1 MTIVYPMKILI
12 LSSLVFSLIAWSEAP
27 IETELADVITQ
38 STDKKPNILLLYMD
52 DLRPELHSYGHKQI
66 ISPNIDALANRSVQ
80 FTQAYSNV
88 AVCGASRASMLT
100 GMLPTKTRFIDYKT
114 RLDIE
119 TPNEVTWP
127 RLLKDN
133 GYTTISNGKIYH
145 HLDDRISDWDE
156 VWRPYAF
163 DENDHNLSPLDYWQ
177 SLWKDYQLAENIK
190 LYKATDTGPAY
201 ESADVSDNT
210 YIDGMLTDK
219 VIKDLKQLKAS
230 GKPFLLTAGFIAPHL
245 PFNAPTKYWD
255 MYDRNEITQ
264 PYNNFVPKNAP
275 KTSISRWGE
284 MRAYTG
290 IPKKGGVSD
299 ETAISLIHGY
309 YATVSYV
316 DALIGKIIT
325 ALTKL
330 DLEKNTVIIFVSDH
344 GYNLQEHT
352 QWGKYTS
359 YRTSTRVPLMIHL
372 PSMEKGSVSD
382 GLVDLTDVYP
392 TIVELLELK
401 LPKHQ
406 LAGESLVPI
415 LKDPSL
421 DGKSHVFL
429 KNGQGFTVQ
438 TQEYSYTEFI
448 NGDNEVFSSML
459 YDHRTDRDEN
469 INVVDETSYSDA
481 VSKLSKLLHTEYA
494 SNIIGD

>member
-1 MTIVYPMKILI
+1 MKKLI
-12 LSSLVFSLIAWSEAP
+12 LSALVFSLLACSEPPRQTDVAS
-27 IETELADVITQ
+27 IITEPT
-38 STDKKPNILLLYMD
+38 SKKPNILLLYMD
-52 DLRPELHSYGHKQI
+52 DLRPQLNAYGHEQI
-66 ISPNIDALANRSVQ
+66 ISPNIDALADRSVQ

-88 AVCGASRASMLT
+88 SVCGASRASMLT
-100 GMLPTKTRFIDYKT
+100 GMLPTKTRFINYST
-114 RLDIE
+114 RVDVE
-119 TPNEVTWP
+119 TPNQVTLP

-145 HLDDRISDWDE
+145 HLDDRVSDWDE

-163 DENDHNLSPLDYWQ
+163 DKNDQGLAPLDYWQ
-177 SLWKDYQLAENIK
+177 SLWKDYQLAENIE

-210 YIDGMLTDK
+210 YIDGLLTDK
-219 VIKDLKQLKAS
+219 VIRDLKRLKTS
-230 GKPFLLTAGFIAPHL
+230 DKPFLLTAGFIAPHL

-255 MYDRNEITQ
+255 MYDRNEIKQ
-264 PYNNFVPKNAP
+264 PSNNYVPKNAP
-275 KTSISRWGE
+275 KRSISKWRE
-284 MRAYTG
+284 MRDYTG
-290 IPKKGGVSD
+290 IPKQGGVTD

-316 DALIGKIIT
+316 DALIGRIMT
-325 ALTKL
+325 VLT
-330 DLEKNTVIIFVSDH
+330 DLELDKNTIVILVSDH

-352 QWGKYTS
+352 QWSKYTS

-372 PSMEKGSVSD
+372 PAMAKGSKTNA
-382 GLVDLTDVYP
+382 LVDLIDVYP
-392 TIVELLELK
+392 TVVELLDIE

-406 LAGESLVPI
+406 LAGESLVPV

-429 KNGQGFTVQ
+429 KNGKGYTIQ

-448 NGDNEVFSSML
+448 DDNNQTFASML
-459 YDHRTDRDEN
+459 YDHRTDGDEN
-469 INVVDETSYSDA
+469 INVVDEANYADA
-481 VSKLSKLLHTEYA
+481 VTELSTLLHTEYV

>member
-12 LSSLVFSLIAWSEAP
+12 LSSLVFSLIAWSEAS
-27 IETELADVITQ
+27 IETDLADVITQ
-38 STDKKPNILLLYMD
+38 STDKKPNVLLLYMD
-52 DLRPELHSYGHKQI
+52 DLRPELNSYGHKQI

-163 DENDHNLSPLDYWQ
+163 DENDQDLSPLDYWQ
-177 SLWKDYQLAENIK
+177 SLWKDYQLAENIE

-255 MYDRNEITQ
+255 MYDRKEIKQ

-284 MRAYTG
+284 MRAYIG
-290 IPKKGGVSD
+290 IPKNGGVSD

-316 DALIGKIIT
+316 DSLIGKIMA
-325 ALTKL
+325 ALTNLEL
-330 DLEKNTVIIFVSDH
+330 DKNTVVIFVSDH

-372 PSMEKGSVSD
+372 PSVEKGSVSD
-382 GLVDLTDVYP
+382 ALVDLTDVYP
-392 TIVELLELK
+392 TIVELLELN

-421 DGKSHVFL
+421 EGKSHVFL

-469 INVVDETSYSDA
+469 INVVDETIYSDA
-481 VSKLSKLLHTEYA
+481 VSQLSKLLHTKYA

>member
-1 MTIVYPMKILI
+1 MKIFI
-12 LSSLVFSLIAWSEAP
+12 LSTLVHSLLAWSEAP
-27 IETELADVITQ
+27 IKTDITSIINQ
-38 STDKKPNILLLYMD
+38 PTGKKPNVLLLYMD
-52 DLRPELHSYGHKQI
+52 DLRPELNSYGNNQI

-88 AVCGASRASMLT
+88 AVCGASRASMLS

-114 RLDIE
+114 RLDVE
-119 TPNEVTWP
+119 TPTQVTWP

-145 HLDDRISDWDE
+145 HLDDRVSDWDE

-163 DENDHNLSPLDYWQ
+163 DKNDQDLSPLDYWQ
-177 SLWKDYQLAENIK
+177 SLWKDYQLTENIK
-190 LYKATDTGPAY
+190 RYKSTDSGPAY

-210 YIDGMLTDK
+210 YIDGLLTDK
-219 VIKDLKQLKAS
+219 VIRDLKQLKTS

-255 MYDRNEITQ
+255 MYDRSEIRQ
-264 PYNNFVPKNAP
+264 PYNNYVPKNAP

-284 MRAYTG
+284 MRSYTG

-316 DALIGKIIT
+316 DALIGQIMT
-325 ALTKL
+325 ALTN
-330 DLEKNTVIIFVSDH
+330 LELHKNTVVIFVSDH

-352 QWGKYTS
+352 QWSKYTS

-372 PSMEKGSVSD
+372 PAMKKGSKSD
-382 GLVDLTDVYP
+382 ALVDLIDVYP
-392 TIVELLELK
+392 TVVELLGLK
-401 LPKHQ
+401 LPEHQ
-406 LAGESLVPI
+406 LAGESLVPV

-429 KNGQGFTVQ
+429 KNGQGFTIQ

-459 YDHRTDRDEN
+459 YDHRTDGDEN
-469 INVVDETSYSDA
+469 INVVDEPTYANA
-481 VSKLSKLLHTEYA
+481 VTRLSALLHTEYA
-494 SNIIGD
+494 SNITGD

>member
-1 MTIVYPMKILI
+1 MIKLI
-12 LSSLVFSLIAWSEAP
+12 LSALAFSLFVCFVAP
-27 IETELADVITQ
+27 AQTDVTGTINKPT
-38 STDKKPNILLLYMD
+38 SKKPNILLLYMD
-52 DLRPELHSYGHKQI
+52 DLRPQLNSYGHEQI

-88 AVCGASRASMLT
+88 SVCGASRASMLT
-100 GMLPTKTRFIDYKT
+100 GMLPTKTRFINYST
-114 RLDIE
+114 RVDIE
-119 TPNEVTWP
+119 TPSQVTLP

-145 HLDDRISDWDE
+145 HLDDRVSDWDE

-163 DENDHNLSPLDYWQ
+163 DKNDQGLAPLDYWQ
-177 SLWKDYQLAENIK
+177 SLWKDYHLPENIA

-210 YIDGMLTDK
+210 YIDGILTDK
-219 VIKDLKQLKAS
+219 VIGDLKRLKS
-230 GKPFLLTAGFIAPHL
+230 SDKPFLLTAGFIAPHL

-255 MYDRNEITQ
+255 MYDRKEIKQ
-264 PYNNFVPKNAP
+264 PYNNYVPKNAP
-275 KTSISRWGE
+275 LTSISHWGE

-290 IPKKGGVSD
+290 IPKQGDVSD

-309 YATVSYV
+309 YATISYV
-316 DALIGKIIT
+316 DALIGQILT
-325 ALTKL
+325 AVT
-330 DLEKNTVIIFVSDH
+330 DLELDKNTIIILVSDH

-352 QWGKYTS
+352 QWSKYTA

-372 PSMEKGSVSD
+372 PAMEKGSKTSA
-382 GLVDLTDVYP
+382 LVDLIDVYP
-392 TIVELLELK
+392 TVVELLDLE

-406 LAGESLVPI
+406 LAGESLVPV

-429 KNGQGFTVQ
+429 KNGKGYTIQ

-448 NGDNEVFSSML
+448 DDNNETFASML
-459 YDHRTDRDEN
+459 YDHRSDSDEN
-469 INVVDETSYSDA
+469 INVVDEANYTDT
-481 VSKLSKLLHTEYA
+481 VTQLSTLLHTEYA
-494 SNIIGD
+494 SNIIGNYSVNK

>member
-1 MTIVYPMKILI
+1 MKKLI
-12 LSSLVFSLIAWSEAP
+12 LSALVFSLLACSEPPRQTDVAS
-27 IETELADVITQ
+27 IITEPT
-38 STDKKPNILLLYMD
+38 SKKPNILLLYMD
-52 DLRPELHSYGHKQI
+52 DLRPQLNAYGHEQI
-66 ISPNIDALANRSVQ
+66 ISPNIDALADRSVQ

-88 AVCGASRASMLT
+88 SVCGASRASMLT
-100 GMLPTKTRFIDYKT
+100 GMLPTKTRFINYST
-114 RLDIE
+114 RVDVE
-119 TPNEVTWP
+119 TPNQVTLP

-145 HLDDRISDWDE
+145 HLDDRVSDWDE

-163 DENDHNLSPLDYWQ
+163 DKNDQGLAPLDYWQ
-177 SLWKDYQLAENIK
+177 SLWKDYQLAENIE

-210 YIDGMLTDK
+210 YIDGLLTDK
-219 VIKDLKQLKAS
+219 VIRDLKRLKTS
-230 GKPFLLTAGFIAPHL
+230 DKPFLLTAGFIAPHL

-255 MYDRNEITQ
+255 MYDRKEIKQ
-264 PYNNFVPKNAP
+264 PYNNYVPKNAP
-275 KTSISRWGE
+275 KRSISHWGE
-284 MRAYTG
+284 MRGYTG

-316 DALIGKIIT
+316 DALIGQIMT
-325 ALTKL
+325 TLT
-330 DLEKNTVIIFVSDH
+330 DLELDKNTIVILVSDH

-352 QWGKYTS
+352 QWSKYTS

-372 PSMEKGSVSD
+372 PAMAKGSKTNA
-382 GLVDLTDVYP
+382 LVDLIDVYP
-392 TIVELLELK
+392 TVVELLDIE

-406 LAGESLVPI
+406 LAGESLVPV

-429 KNGQGFTVQ
+429 KNGKGYTIQ

-448 NGDNEVFSSML
+448 GNNNETFASML
-459 YDHRTDRDEN
+459 YDHRTDGDEN
-469 INVVDETSYSDA
+469 INVVNKANYADA
-481 VSKLSKLLHTEYA
+481 VTQLSTILHTEYV
-494 SNIIGD
+494 SNIIGE

>member
-1 MTIVYPMKILI
+1 MKKLI
-12 LSSLVFSLIAWSEAP
+12 LSALVSSLLACSEPPRQTDVAS
-27 IETELADVITQ
+27 IITEPT
-38 STDKKPNILLLYMD
+38 SKKPNILLLYMD
-52 DLRPELHSYGHKQI
+52 DLRPQLNAYGHEQI
-66 ISPNIDALANRSVQ
+66 ISPNIDALADRSVQ

-88 AVCGASRASMLT
+88 SVCGASRASMLT
-100 GMLPTKTRFIDYKT
+100 GMLPTKTRFINYST
-114 RLDIE
+114 RVDVE
-119 TPNEVTWP
+119 TPNQVTLP

-145 HLDDRISDWDE
+145 HLDDRVSDWDE

-163 DENDHNLSPLDYWQ
+163 DKNDQGLAPLDYWQ
-177 SLWKDYQLAENIK
+177 SLWKDYQLAENIE

-210 YIDGMLTDK
+210 YIDGLLTDK
-219 VIKDLKQLKAS
+219 VIRDLKRLKTS
-230 GKPFLLTAGFIAPHL
+230 DKPFLLTAGFIAPHL

-255 MYDRNEITQ
+255 MYDRKEIKQ
-264 PYNNFVPKNAP
+264 PYNNYVPKNAP
-275 KTSISRWGE
+275 KRSISHWGE
-284 MRAYTG
+284 MRGYTG

-316 DALIGKIIT
+316 DALIGQIMT
-325 ALTKL
+325 TLT
-330 DLEKNTVIIFVSDH
+330 DLELDKNTIVILVSDH

-352 QWGKYTS
+352 QWSKYTS

-372 PSMEKGSVSD
+372 PAMAKGSKTNA
-382 GLVDLTDVYP
+382 LVDLIDVYP
-392 TIVELLELK
+392 TVVELLDIE

-406 LAGESLVPI
+406 LAGESLVPV

-429 KNGQGFTVQ
+429 KNGKGYTIQ

-448 NGDNEVFSSML
+448 DDNNQKFASML
-459 YDHRTDRDEN
+459 YDHRTDGDEN
-469 INVVDETSYSDA
+469 INVVDEANYADA
-481 VSKLSKLLHTEYA
+481 VTESSTLLHTEYV

>member
-1 MTIVYPMKILI
+1 MKKLI
-12 LSSLVFSLIAWSEAP
+12 LSALVFSLLACSEPPRQTDVAS
-27 IETELADVITQ
+27 IITEPT
-38 STDKKPNILLLYMD
+38 SKKPNILLLYMD
-52 DLRPELHSYGHKQI
+52 DLRPQLNAYGHEQI
-66 ISPNIDALANRSVQ
+66 ISPNIDALADRSVQ

-88 AVCGASRASMLT
+88 SVCGASRASMLT
-100 GMLPTKTRFIDYKT
+100 GMLPTKTRFINYST
-114 RLDIE
+114 RVDVE
-119 TPNEVTWP
+119 TPNQVTLP

-145 HLDDRISDWDE
+145 HLDDRVSDWDE

-163 DENDHNLSPLDYWQ
+163 DKNDQSLVPLDYWQ
-177 SLWKDYQLAENIK
+177 SLWKDYQLAENIE

-210 YIDGMLTDK
+210 YIDGLLTDK
-219 VIKDLKQLKAS
+219 VIRDLKRLKTS
-230 GKPFLLTAGFIAPHL
+230 DKPFLLTAGFIAPHL

-255 MYDRNEITQ
+255 MYDRKEIKQ
-264 PYNNFVPKNAP
+264 PYNNYVPKNAP
-275 KTSISRWGE
+275 KRSISHWGE
-284 MRAYTG
+284 MRGYTG

-316 DALIGKIIT
+316 DALIGQIMT
-325 ALTKL
+325 TLT
-330 DLEKNTVIIFVSDH
+330 DLELDKNTIVILVSDH

-352 QWGKYTS
+352 QWSKYTS

-372 PSMEKGSVSD
+372 PAMAKGSKTNA
-382 GLVDLTDVYP
+382 LVDLIDVYP
-392 TIVELLELK
+392 TVVELLDLE

-406 LAGESLVPI
+406 LAGESLVPV

-429 KNGQGFTVQ
+429 KNGKGYTIQ

-448 NGDNEVFSSML
+448 DDNNQKFASML
-459 YDHRTDRDEN
+459 YDHRTDGDEN
-469 INVVDETSYSDA
+469 INVVDEANYADA
-481 VSKLSKLLHTEYA
+481 VTESSTLLHTEYV

>member
-1 MTIVYPMKILI
+1 MKKLI
-12 LSSLVFSLIAWSEAP
+12 LSALVSSLLACSEPPRQTDVAS
-27 IETELADVITQ
+27 IITEPT
-38 STDKKPNILLLYMD
+38 SKKPNILLLYMD
-52 DLRPELHSYGHKQI
+52 DLRPQLNAYGHEQI
-66 ISPNIDALANRSVQ
+66 ISPNIDALADRSVQ

-100 GMLPTKTRFIDYKT
+100 GMLPTKTRFINYST
-114 RLDIE
+114 RVDVE
-119 TPNEVTWP
+119 TPNQVTLP

-145 HLDDRISDWDE
+145 HLDDRVSDWDE

-163 DENDHNLSPLDYWQ
+163 DKNDQGLAPLDYWQ
-177 SLWKDYQLAENIK
+177 SLWKDYQLAENIE

-210 YIDGMLTDK
+210 YIDGLLTDK
-219 VIKDLKQLKAS
+219 VIRDLKRLKS
-230 GKPFLLTAGFIAPHL
+230 SDKPFLLTAGFIAPHL

-255 MYDRNEITQ
+255 MYDRKEIKQ
-264 PYNNFVPKNAP
+264 PYNNYVPKNAP
-275 KTSISRWGE
+275 KRSISHWGE
-284 MRAYTG
+284 MRGYTG
-290 IPKKGGVSD
+290 IPKQGGVSD

-316 DALIGKIIT
+316 DALIGQIMT
-325 ALTKL
+325 ALT
-330 DLEKNTVIIFVSDH
+330 DLELDKNTIVILVSDH

-352 QWGKYTS
+352 QWSKYTS

-372 PSMEKGSVSD
+372 PAMVKGSKTNA
-382 GLVDLTDVYP
+382 LVDLIDVYP
-392 TIVELLELK
+392 TIVELLDLE

-406 LAGESLVPI
+406 LAGESLVPV

-429 KNGQGFTVQ
+429 KNGKGYTIQ

-448 NGDNEVFSSML
+448 DDNNQTFASML
-459 YDHRTDRDEN
+459 YDHRTDGDEN
-469 INVVDETSYSDA
+469 INVADEANYADA
-481 VSKLSKLLHTEYA
+481 VTQLSTLLHTEYV

>member
-1 MTIVYPMKILI
+1 MKILI
-12 LSSLVFSLIAWSEAP
+12 IFTLVLSLSAWSEALVRTD
-27 IETELADVITQ
+27 IKGVNTE
-38 STDKKPNILLLYMD
+38 STGNRPNILLLYID
-52 DLRPELHSYGHKQI
+52 DLRPELNSYGHKQI
-66 ISPNIDALANRSVQ
+66 ISPNIDALANRSIQ

-119 TPNEVTWP
+119 TPNQVTWP

-145 HLDDRISDWDE
+145 HLDDRTSDWDE

-163 DENDHNLSPLDYWQ
+163 DENDRDLSPLDYWQ
-177 SLWKDYQLAENIK
+177 SLWKDYQLTENIR
-190 LYKATDTGPAY
+190 LYETTGTGPAF

-210 YIDGMLTDK
+210 YIDGKLTNK
-219 VIKDLKQLKAS
+219 VIEDLKQLKTS

-255 MYDRNEITQ
+255 MYDRKEIKQ

-275 KTSISRWGE
+275 KTSISQWGE

-290 IPKKGGVSD
+290 IPRKGDVSD

-309 YATVSYV
+309 YATVSYI
-316 DALIGKIIT
+316 DTLIGRIMT
-325 ALTKL
+325 ALTNLEL
-330 DLEKNTVIIFVSDH
+330 DKNTVIIFVSDH

-372 PSMEKGSVSD
+372 PSMEKGSKSD
-382 GLVDLTDVYP
+382 ALVDLTDVYP

-421 DGKSHVFL
+421 DGKGHVFL

-438 TQEYSYTEFI
+438 TQKYSYTEFI
-448 NGDNEVFSSML
+448 NGDNEVFSTML

-469 INVVDETSYSDA
+469 INVVDEATYADTVA
-481 VSKLSKLLHTEYA
+481 QLSALLHSEYA
-494 SNIIGD
+494 DNIIGN

>member
-1 MTIVYPMKILI
+1 MKKLI
-12 LSSLVFSLIAWSEAP
+12 LSALVFSLLACSEPPRQTDVAS
-27 IETELADVITQ
+27 IITEPT
-38 STDKKPNILLLYMD
+38 SKKPNILLLYMD
-52 DLRPELHSYGHKQI
+52 DLRPQLNAYGHEQI
-66 ISPNIDALANRSVQ
+66 ISPNIDALADRSVQ

-88 AVCGASRASMLT
+88 SVCGASRASMLT
-100 GMLPTKTRFIDYKT
+100 GMLPTKTRFINYST
-114 RLDIE
+114 RVDVE
-119 TPNEVTWP
+119 TPNQVTLP

-145 HLDDRISDWDE
+145 HLDDRVSDWDE

-163 DENDHNLSPLDYWQ
+163 DKNDQGLAPLDYWQ
-177 SLWKDYQLAENIK
+177 SLWKDYQLAENIE

-210 YIDGMLTDK
+210 YIDGLLTDK
-219 VIKDLKQLKAS
+219 VIRDLKRLKTS
-230 GKPFLLTAGFIAPHL
+230 DKPFLLTAGFIAPHL

-255 MYDRNEITQ
+255 MYDRNEIKQ
-264 PYNNFVPKNAP
+264 PSNNYVPKNAP
-275 KTSISRWGE
+275 KRSISKWRE
-284 MRAYTG
+284 MRDYTG
-290 IPKKGGVSD
+290 IPKQGGVTD

-316 DALIGKIIT
+316 DALIGRIMT
-325 ALTKL
+325 VLT
-330 DLEKNTVIIFVSDH
+330 DLELDKNTIVILVSDH

-352 QWGKYTS
+352 QWSKYTS

-372 PSMEKGSVSD
+372 PAMAKGSKTNA
-382 GLVDLTDVYP
+382 LVDLIDVYP
-392 TIVELLELK
+392 TVVELLDLE

-406 LAGESLVPI
+406 LAGESLVPV

-429 KNGQGFTVQ
+429 KNGKGYTIQ

-448 NGDNEVFSSML
+448 DDNNQTFASML
-459 YDHRTDRDEN
+459 YDHRTDGDEN
-469 INVVDETSYSDA
+469 INVVDEANYADA
-481 VSKLSKLLHTEYA
+481 VTELSTLLHTEYV

>member
-1 MTIVYPMKILI
+1 MKKLI
-12 LSSLVFSLIAWSEAP
+12 LSALAFSLLACLEAP
-27 IETELADVITQ
+27 AQTDVAGTINKPA
-38 STDKKPNILLLYMD
+38 SKKPNILLLYMD
-52 DLRPELHSYGHKQI
+52 DLRPQLNAYGHEQI

-88 AVCGASRASMLT
+88 SVCGASRASMLT
-100 GMLPTKTRFIDYKT
+100 GMLPTKTRFIDYST
-114 RLDIE
+114 RVDVD
-119 TPNEVTWP
+119 TPNQVTLP

-145 HLDDRISDWDE
+145 HLDDRVSDWDE

-163 DENDHNLSPLDYWQ
+163 DKNDQSLVPLDYWQ
-177 SLWKDYQLAENIK
+177 SLWKDYQLAENIAS
-190 LYKATDTGPAY
+190 YKATDKGPAY

-219 VIKDLKQLKAS
+219 VIRDLKRLKTS
-230 GKPFLLTAGFIAPHL
+230 DKPFLLTAGFIAPHL

-255 MYDRNEITQ
+255 MYDRKEIKQ
-264 PYNNFVPKNAP
+264 PYNNYVPKNAP
-275 KTSISRWGE
+275 KRSISRWGE

-290 IPKKGGVSD
+290 IPKQGGVSD

-316 DALIGKIIT
+316 DALIGQIMT
-325 ALTKL
+325 ALT
-330 DLEKNTVIIFVSDH
+330 DLELDKNTIVILVSDH

-352 QWGKYTS
+352 QWSKYTS

-372 PSMEKGSVSD
+372 PAMAKGSKTNA
-382 GLVDLTDVYP
+382 LVDLIDVYP
-392 TIVELLELK
+392 TVVELLDLE

-406 LAGESLVPI
+406 LAGESLVPV

-429 KNGQGFTVQ
+429 KNGKGYTIQ

-448 NGDNEVFSSML
+448 NNDNKTFASML
-459 YDHRTDRDEN
+459 YDHRTDVDEN
-469 INVVDETSYSDA
+469 INVVDKANYADA
-481 VSKLSKLLHTEYA
+481 VTQLSTLLHTEYV

>member
-1 MTIVYPMKILI
+1 MKKLI
-12 LSSLVFSLIAWSEAP
+12 LSALVSSLLACSEPPRQTDVAS
-27 IETELADVITQ
+27 IITEPT
-38 STDKKPNILLLYMD
+38 SKKPNILLLYMD
-52 DLRPELHSYGHKQI
+52 DLRPQLNAYGHEQI
-66 ISPNIDALANRSVQ
+66 ISPNIDALADRSVQ

-88 AVCGASRASMLT
+88 SVCGASRASMLT
-100 GMLPTKTRFIDYKT
+100 GMLPTKTRFINYST
-114 RLDIE
+114 RVDVE
-119 TPNEVTWP
+119 TPNQVTLP

-145 HLDDRISDWDE
+145 HLDDRVSDWDE

-163 DENDHNLSPLDYWQ
+163 DKNDQGLAPLDYWQ
-177 SLWKDYQLAENIK
+177 SLWKDYQLAENIE

-210 YIDGMLTDK
+210 YIDGLLTDK
-219 VIKDLKQLKAS
+219 VIRDLKRLKS
-230 GKPFLLTAGFIAPHL
+230 SDKPFLLTAGFIAPHL

-255 MYDRNEITQ
+255 MYDRKEIKQ
-264 PYNNFVPKNAP
+264 PYNNYVPKNAP
-275 KTSISRWGE
+275 KRSISHWGE
-284 MRAYTG
+284 MRGYTG
-290 IPKKGGVSD
+290 IPKQGGVSD

-316 DALIGKIIT
+316 DALIGQIMT
-325 ALTKL
+325 TLT
-330 DLEKNTVIIFVSDH
+330 DLELDKNTIVILVSDH

-352 QWGKYTS
+352 QWSKYTS

-372 PSMEKGSVSD
+372 PAMAKGSKTNA
-382 GLVDLTDVYP
+382 LVDLIDVYP
-392 TIVELLELK
+392 TVVELLDLE

-406 LAGESLVPI
+406 LAGESLVPV

-429 KNGQGFTVQ
+429 KNGKGYTIQ

-448 NGDNEVFSSML
+448 GNNNETFASML
-459 YDHRTDRDEN
+459 YDHRTDGDEN
-469 INVVDETSYSDA
+469 INVVNKANYADA
-481 VSKLSKLLHTEYA
+481 VTQLSTILHTEYV
-494 SNIIGD
+494 SNIVGE

>member
-12 LSSLVFSLIAWSEAP
+12 LFTLVFSLLAWSEAP
-27 IETELADVITQ
+27 IDTDLADIVTQ

-52 DLRPELHSYGHKQI
+52 DLRPELNSYGHKQI

-119 TPNEVTWP
+119 TPNQVTWP

-163 DENDHNLSPLDYWQ
+163 DENDQDLSPLDYWQ
-177 SLWKDYQLAENIK
+177 SLWKDYQLAENIE

-210 YIDGMLTDK
+210 YIDGKLTDK

-255 MYDRNEITQ
+255 MYD
-264 PYNNFVPKNAP
+264 
-275 KTSISRWGE
+275 
-284 MRAYTG
+284 
-290 IPKKGGVSD
+290 
-299 ETAISLIHGY
+299 H
-309 YATVSYV
+309 
-316 DALIGKIIT
+316 
-325 ALTKL
+325 
-330 DLEKNTVIIFVSDH
+330 
-344 GYNLQEHT
+344 
-352 QWGKYTS
+352 
-359 YRTSTRVPLMIHL
+359 
-372 PSMEKGSVSD
+372 
-382 GLVDLTDVYP
+382 
-392 TIVELLELK
+392 
-401 LPKHQ
+401 
-406 LAGESLVPI
+406 
-415 LKDPSL
+415 
-421 DGKSHVFL
+421 
-429 KNGQGFTVQ
+429 
-438 TQEYSYTEFI
+438 
-448 NGDNEVFSSML
+448 
-459 YDHRTDRDEN
+459 
-469 INVVDETSYSDA
+469 
-481 VSKLSKLLHTEYA
+481 
-494 SNIIGD
+494 

>member
-1 MTIVYPMKILI
+1 MKKLI
-12 LSSLVFSLIAWSEAP
+12 LSVLLLSLWACSEAP
-27 IETELADVITQ
+27 IFNEIASIVTGAT
-38 STDKKPNILLLYMD
+38 STKPNILLLYMD
-52 DLRPELHSYGHKQI
+52 DLRPELNAYGHEKI

-88 AVCGASRASMLT
+88 SVCGASRASMLT
-100 GMLPTKTRFIDYKT
+100 GMLPTKTRFINYST
-114 RLDIE
+114 RVDVE
-119 TPNEVTWP
+119 TPNQVTLP

-145 HLDDRISDWDE
+145 HLDDRMTDWDE

-163 DENDHNLSPLDYWQ
+163 DKNDLGLPPIDYWQ
-177 SLWKDYQLAENIK
+177 SLWKDYQLPENIA

-210 YIDGMLTDK
+210 YIDGLLTEK
-219 VIKDLKQLKAS
+219 VIRDLKRLKTS
-230 GKPFLLTAGFIAPHL
+230 HKPFLLTAGFIAPHL

-255 MYDRNEITQ
+255 MYDRSEIKQ
-264 PYNNFVPKNAP
+264 PYNNYVPKNAP
-275 KTSISRWGE
+275 ITSISHWGE

-290 IPKKGGVSD
+290 IPKQGNVSD

-316 DALIGKIIT
+316 DALIGQIMT
-325 ALTKL
+325 ALTELEL
-330 DLEKNTVIIFVSDH
+330 DKNTIVILLSDH

-359 YRTSTRVPLMIHL
+359 YRTSTRVPLIIHL
-372 PSMEKGSVSD
+372 PTMAKGRKTNA
-382 GLVDLTDVYP
+382 LVDLIDIYP
-392 TIVELLELK
+392 TVVELLDLE

-415 LKDPSL
+415 LNDPSHE
-421 DGKSHVFL
+421 GKSHVFL
-429 KNGQGFTVQ
+429 KNAKGYSIQ
-438 TQEYSYTEFI
+438 TQEFSYTEFI
-448 NGDNEVFSSML
+448 DDNNQTFASML
-459 YDHRTDRDEN
+459 YDHRTDGDEN
-469 INVVDETSYSDA
+469 INVVNEASYADVVA
-481 VSKLSKLLHTEYA
+481 QLSALLHTKYL
-494 SNIIGD
+494 SNILGDS

>member
-1 MTIVYPMKILI
+1 MKKLI
-12 LSSLVFSLIAWSEAP
+12 LSALVFSLLACSEPPRQTDVAS
-27 IETELADVITQ
+27 IITEPT
-38 STDKKPNILLLYMD
+38 SKKPNILLLYMD
-52 DLRPELHSYGHKQI
+52 DLRPQLNAYGHEQI
-66 ISPNIDALANRSVQ
+66 ISPNIDALADRSVQ

-88 AVCGASRASMLT
+88 SVCGASRASMLT
-100 GMLPTKTRFIDYKT
+100 GMLPTKTRFINYST
-114 RLDIE
+114 RVDVE
-119 TPNEVTWP
+119 TPNQVTLP

-145 HLDDRISDWDE
+145 HLDDRVSDWDE

-163 DENDHNLSPLDYWQ
+163 DKNDQGLAPLDYWQ
-177 SLWKDYQLAENIK
+177 SLWKDYQLAENIAS
-190 LYKATDTGPAY
+190 YKATDTGPAY

-219 VIKDLKQLKAS
+219 VIRDLKRLKTS
-230 GKPFLLTAGFIAPHL
+230 DKPFLLTAGFIAPHL

-255 MYDRNEITQ
+255 MYDRKEIKQ
-264 PYNNFVPKNAP
+264 PYNNYVPKNAP
-275 KTSISRWGE
+275 KRSISHWGE
-284 MRAYTG
+284 MRGYTG

-316 DALIGKIIT
+316 DALIGQIMT
-325 ALTKL
+325 TLT
-330 DLEKNTVIIFVSDH
+330 DLELDKNTIVILVSDH

-352 QWGKYTS
+352 QWSKYTS

-372 PSMEKGSVSD
+372 PAMAKGSKTNA
-382 GLVDLTDVYP
+382 LVDLIDVYP
-392 TIVELLELK
+392 TVVELLDIE

-406 LAGESLVPI
+406 LAGESLVPV

-429 KNGQGFTVQ
+429 KNGKGYTIQ

-448 NGDNEVFSSML
+448 DDNNQKFASML
-459 YDHRTDRDEN
+459 YDHRTDGDEN
-469 INVVDETSYSDA
+469 INVVDEANYADA
-481 VSKLSKLLHTEYA
+481 VTESSTLLHTEYV

>member
-1 MTIVYPMKILI
+1 MKKLI
-12 LSSLVFSLIAWSEAP
+12 LSALVSSLLACSEPPRQTDVAS
-27 IETELADVITQ
+27 IITEPT
-38 STDKKPNILLLYMD
+38 SKKPNILLLYMD
-52 DLRPELHSYGHKQI
+52 DLRPQLNAYGHEQI
-66 ISPNIDALANRSVQ
+66 ISPNIDALADRSVQ

-88 AVCGASRASMLT
+88 SVCGASRASMLT
-100 GMLPTKTRFIDYKT
+100 GMLPTKTRFINYST
-114 RLDIE
+114 RVDVE
-119 TPNEVTWP
+119 TPNQVTLP

-145 HLDDRISDWDE
+145 HLDDRVSDWDE

-163 DENDHNLSPLDYWQ
+163 DKNDQGLAPLDYWQ
-177 SLWKDYQLAENIK
+177 SLWKDYQLAENIE

-219 VIKDLKQLKAS
+219 VIRDLKRLKTS
-230 GKPFLLTAGFIAPHL
+230 DKPFLLTAGFIAPHL

-255 MYDRNEITQ
+255 MYDRNEIKQ
-264 PYNNFVPKNAP
+264 PYNNYVPKNAP
-275 KTSISRWGE
+275 KRSISKWRE
-284 MRAYTG
+284 MRDYTG
-290 IPKKGGVSD
+290 IPKQGGVTD

-316 DALIGKIIT
+316 DALIGQIMTVLI
-325 ALTKL
+325 
-330 DLEKNTVIIFVSDH
+330 DLELDKNTIVILVSDH

-352 QWGKYTS
+352 QWSKYTS

-372 PSMEKGSVSD
+372 PAMVKGSKTNA
-382 GLVDLTDVYP
+382 LVDLIDVYP
-392 TIVELLELK
+392 TVVELLDLE

-406 LAGESLVPI
+406 LAGESLVPV

-429 KNGQGFTVQ
+429 KNGKGYTIQ

-448 NGDNEVFSSML
+448 DDNNQTFASML
-459 YDHRTDRDEN
+459 YDHRTDGDEN
-469 INVVDETSYSDA
+469 INVVDEANYADA
-481 VSKLSKLLHTEYA
+481 VTELSTLLHTEYV

>member
-1 MTIVYPMKILI
+1 MKKLI
-12 LSSLVFSLIAWSEAP
+12 LSVLALSLIACSEAD
-27 IETELADVITQ
+27 LK
-38 STDKKPNILLLYMD
+38 TDFTSSISQPTSKKPNILLFYMD
-52 DLRPELHSYGHKQI
+52 DLRPQFNAYGHKKI

-88 AVCGASRASMLT
+88 SVCGASRASMLT
-100 GMLPTKTRFIDYKT
+100 GMLPTKTRFIDYST
-114 RLDIE
+114 RADIE
-119 TPNEVTWP
+119 TPNQVTFP

-145 HLDDRISDWDE
+145 HLDDRMSDWDE

-163 DENDHNLSPLDYWQ
+163 DKNDQGLAPLDYWQ
-177 SLWKDYQLAENIK
+177 SLWKDYQLPENIA

-210 YIDGMLTDK
+210 YIDGLLTEK
-219 VIKDLKQLKAS
+219 VIRDLKRLKTS
-230 GKPFLLTAGFIAPHL
+230 QKPFLLTAGFIAPHL

-255 MYDRNEITQ
+255 MYDRKEIEQ
-264 PYNNFVPKNAP
+264 PYNNYIPKNAP
-275 KTSISRWGE
+275 KLSISHWGE

-290 IPKKGGVSD
+290 IPKQGGVSD

-316 DALIGKIIT
+316 DALIGQIMS
-325 ALTKL
+325 ALT
-330 DLEKNTVIIFVSDH
+330 DLELDKNTIVILVSDH

-372 PSMEKGSVSD
+372 PAMAKGSKTKA
-382 GLVDLTDVYP
+382 LVDLIDVYP
-392 TIVELLELK
+392 TVVELLDLA

-406 LAGESLVPI
+406 LAGKSLVPV

-421 DGKSHVFL
+421 NGKSHVFL
-429 KNGQGFTVQ
+429 KNGKGYTIQ

-448 NGDNEVFSSML
+448 NEQNQTFARML
-459 YDHRTDRDEN
+459 YDHRTDGDEN
-469 INVVDETSYSDA
+469 SNVVGDA
-481 VSKLSKLLHTEYA
+481 QYADVVTQLSTLLHTKYA
-494 SNIIGD
+494 SNITGDH

>member
-1 MTIVYPMKILI
+1 MKKLI
-12 LSSLVFSLIAWSEAP
+12 LSALVFSLLACSEPPRQTDVAS
-27 IETELADVITQ
+27 IITEPT
-38 STDKKPNILLLYMD
+38 SKKPNILLLYMD
-52 DLRPELHSYGHKQI
+52 DLRPQLNAYGHEQI
-66 ISPNIDALANRSVQ
+66 ISPNIDALADRSVQ

-88 AVCGASRASMLT
+88 SVCGASRASMLT
-100 GMLPTKTRFIDYKT
+100 GMLPTKTRFINYST
-114 RLDIE
+114 RVDVE
-119 TPNEVTWP
+119 TPNQVTLP

-145 HLDDRISDWDE
+145 HLDDRVSDWDE

-163 DENDHNLSPLDYWQ
+163 DKNDQSLVPLDYWQ
-177 SLWKDYQLAENIK
+177 SLWKDYQLAENIAS
-190 LYKATDTGPAY
+190 YKATDKGPAY

-219 VIKDLKQLKAS
+219 VIRDLKRLKTS
-230 GKPFLLTAGFIAPHL
+230 DKPFLLTAGFIAPHL

-255 MYDRNEITQ
+255 MYDRKEIKQ
-264 PYNNFVPKNAP
+264 PYNNYVPKNAP
-275 KTSISRWGE
+275 KRSISKWRE
-284 MRAYTG
+284 MRDYTG
-290 IPKKGGVSD
+290 IPKQGGVTD

-316 DALIGKIIT
+316 DALIGQIMAVLI
-325 ALTKL
+325 
-330 DLEKNTVIIFVSDH
+330 DLELDKNTIVILVSDH

-352 QWGKYTS
+352 QWSKYTS

-372 PSMEKGSVSD
+372 PAMVNGSKTNA
-382 GLVDLTDVYP
+382 LVDLIDVYP
-392 TIVELLELK
+392 TVVELLDLE

-429 KNGQGFTVQ
+429 KNGKGYTIQ

-448 NGDNEVFSSML
+448 GNNNETFASML
-459 YDHRTDRDEN
+459 YDHRTDGDEN
-469 INVVDETSYSDA
+469 INVVNKANYADA
-481 VSKLSKLLHTEYA
+481 VTQLSTILHTEYV
-494 SNIIGD
+494 SNIVGE

>member
-1 MTIVYPMKILI
+1 MKKLI
-12 LSSLVFSLIAWSEAP
+12 LSALAFSLLACLEAP
-27 IETELADVITQ
+27 AQTDVVGTINKPA
-38 STDKKPNILLLYMD
+38 SKKPNILLLYMD
-52 DLRPELHSYGHKQI
+52 DLRPQLNAYGHEQI

-88 AVCGASRASMLT
+88 SVCGASRASMLT
-100 GMLPTKTRFIDYKT
+100 GMLPTKTRFINYST
-114 RLDIE
+114 RVDVD
-119 TPNEVTWP
+119 TPNQVTLP
-127 RLLKDN
+127 RLLKNN

-145 HLDDRISDWDE
+145 HLDDRVSDWDE

-163 DENDHNLSPLDYWQ
+163 DKNDQGLSPLDYWE
-177 SLWKDYQLAENIK
+177 SLWRDYQLAENIE

-201 ESADVSDNT
+201 ESADVSDNA
-210 YIDGMLTDK
+210 YIDGLLTDK
-219 VIKDLKQLKAS
+219 VIRDLKRLKTND
-230 GKPFLLTAGFIAPHL
+230 KPFLLTAGFIAPHL

-255 MYDRNEITQ
+255 MYDRKEIKQ
-264 PYNNFVPKNAP
+264 PYNNYVPKNAP
-275 KTSISRWGE
+275 KRSISRWGE

-290 IPKKGGVSD
+290 IPKQGGVSD

-316 DALIGKIIT
+316 DALIGQIMT
-325 ALTKL
+325 VLT
-330 DLEKNTVIIFVSDH
+330 DLELDKNTIVILVSDH

-352 QWGKYTS
+352 QWSKYTS

-372 PSMEKGSVSD
+372 PAMEKGSKSNA
-382 GLVDLTDVYP
+382 LVDLIDVYP
-392 TIVELLELK
+392 TVVELLDLK

-406 LAGESLVPI
+406 LAGESLVPV

-429 KNGQGFTVQ
+429 KNGKGYTIQ

-448 NGDNEVFSSML
+448 NNDNKTFANML
-459 YDHRTDRDEN
+459 YDHRTDVDEN
-469 INVVDETSYSDA
+469 INVVDKANYADT
-481 VSKLSKLLHTEYA
+481 VTQLSTLLHTEYV

>member
-1 MTIVYPMKILI
+1 MKKLI
-12 LSSLVFSLIAWSEAP
+12 LSALVSSLLACSEPPRQTDVAS
-27 IETELADVITQ
+27 IITEPT
-38 STDKKPNILLLYMD
+38 SKKPNILLLYMD
-52 DLRPELHSYGHKQI
+52 DLRPQLNAYGHEQI
-66 ISPNIDALANRSVQ
+66 ISPNIDALADRSVQ

-88 AVCGASRASMLT
+88 SVCGASRASMLT
-100 GMLPTKTRFIDYKT
+100 GMLPTKTRFINYST
-114 RLDIE
+114 RVDVE
-119 TPNEVTWP
+119 TPNQVTLP

-145 HLDDRISDWDE
+145 HLDDRVSDWDE

-163 DENDHNLSPLDYWQ
+163 DKNDQGLAPLDYWQ
-177 SLWKDYQLAENIK
+177 SLWKDYQLAENIE

-210 YIDGMLTDK
+210 YIDGLLTDK
-219 VIKDLKQLKAS
+219 VIRDLKRLKTS
-230 GKPFLLTAGFIAPHL
+230 DKPFLLTAGFIAPHL

-255 MYDRNEITQ
+255 MYDRKEIKQ
-264 PYNNFVPKNAP
+264 PYNNYVPKNAP
-275 KTSISRWGE
+275 KRSISHWGE
-284 MRAYTG
+284 MRGYTG

-316 DALIGKIIT
+316 DALIGQIMAVLI
-325 ALTKL
+325 
-330 DLEKNTVIIFVSDH
+330 DLELDKNTIVILVSDH

-352 QWGKYTS
+352 QWSKYTS

-372 PSMEKGSVSD
+372 PAMVNGSKTNA
-382 GLVDLTDVYP
+382 LVDLIDVYP
-392 TIVELLELK
+392 TVVELLDLEL
-401 LPKHQ
+401 PEHH

-429 KNGQGFTVQ
+429 KNGKGYTIQ

-448 NGDNEVFSSML
+448 DNNNETFASML
-459 YDHRTDRDEN
+459 YDHRTDGDEN
-469 INVVDETSYSDA
+469 INVVNKANYADA
-481 VSKLSKLLHTEYA
+481 VTQLSTILHTEYV
-494 SNIIGD
+494 SNIIGE